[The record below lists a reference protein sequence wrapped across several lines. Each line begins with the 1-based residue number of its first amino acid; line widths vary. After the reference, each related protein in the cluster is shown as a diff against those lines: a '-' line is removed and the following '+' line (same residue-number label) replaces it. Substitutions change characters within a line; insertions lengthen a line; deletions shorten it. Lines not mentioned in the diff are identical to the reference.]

1 MDAFLFLLGAIVIA
15 VGIGSFKATI
25 KTNRMLSNKIGHAH
39 VVSKGV
45 SMLMMVAETIQFVR
59 VSEHASLV
67 SIFAALFLLA
77 IIAASKT
84 GTEGDLP

>member
-1 MDAFLFLLGAIVIA
+1 MDAFLFLLGAIAVA
-15 VGIGSFKATI
+15 VGIGAFQSTI
-25 KTNRMLSNKIGHAH
+25 KTNRILSKKLGHAH
-39 VVSKGV
+39 FVSKGV

-84 GTEGDLP
+84 GTEGELP